1 MDNKNGLYNAMKIEV
16 FLDGIGKP
24 IATLDA
30 PEKFNLDTTQLEDG
44 AHILQF
50 RATQESGIT
59 SSREIPITV
68 RNGPAIAVHGI
79 RENEIVHDQIT
90 ILANAYTSEI
100 GDTFEPERIETPRPI
115 PTWAWLNVLIV
126 FAWGMWYLGVEY
138 QEHQAESRAQ
148 AVQTGSQGPKESESW
163 SLLGEQIYG
172 NTCSACHGSSG
183 DGLPGVFPPLKDNQV
198 VLEEDPT
205 EHIQTIV
212 NGLQGKTI
220 NGVSYGSPM
229 PAFGTQL
236 SVDEIVAVVNHE
248 RTNWGNNA
256 STVSNE
262 QVVQI
267 MSGSDTPSGLQ
278 PDKPAVTPAVTEAAT
293 AVASAD
299 QSSAEDWQELGAQV
313 YGNYCASCHQP
324 AGGGLPGVFPALASN
339 AVVVASDPA
348 EHIGTVLNGLIGKT
362 IDGIAYTAPMP
373 GFAAQLTNEEIVAV
387 INHERTNWGNSAPL
401 VTVDM
406 VNQFR

>member
-1 MDNKNGLYNAMKIEV
+1 VVGNENGLYNTMKIEV
-16 FLDGIGKP
+16 FLDGISKP

-30 PEKFNLDTTQLEDG
+30 PERFNLDTTQLEDG

-59 SSREIPITV
+59 STREIPITV
-68 RNGPAIAVHGI
+68 RNGPAIAIHGI

-90 ILANAYTSEI
+90 ILANAYTSDV
-100 GDTFEPERIETPRPI
+100 GDTFEPARIETPRPI

-138 QEHQAESRAQ
+138 QERQAESRVQ
-148 AVQTGSQGPKESESW
+148 AVQTSSQGPKGSESW

-183 DGLPGVFPPLKDNQV
+183 TGLPGVFPPLKANQV
-198 VLEEDPT
+198 VLGDDPT

-212 NGLQGKTI
+212 KGLQGKTI

-229 PAFGTQL
+229 PAFGAQL
-236 SVDEIVAVVNHE
+236 SIDEIVAVVNHE
-248 RTNWGNNA
+248 RTHWGNNA
-256 STVSNE
+256 STVSSE

-267 MSGSDTPSGLQ
+267 MSGSDTPSDLQ
-278 PDKPAVTPAVTEAAT
+278 SDKPTVTEVAA
-293 AVASAD
+293 AAAAAD
-299 QSSAEDWQELGAQV
+299 QSSAEDWQKLGAQV
-313 YGNYCASCHQP
+313 YGNQCASCHQP
-324 AGGGLPGVFPALASN
+324 AGGGLPGVFPALAGN
-339 AVVVASDPA
+339 AVVVASKPA

-362 IDGIAYTAPMP
+362 IDGTAYTAPMP
-373 GFAAQLTNEEIVAV
+373 GFAAQLTNEEIAAV

-401 VTVDM
+401 VTADM
-406 VNQFR
+406 INQIR